1 MADNKSI
8 SANDFLSLIKEGE
21 PVSGQTPISAQNFA
35 SAFET
40 TPEESKLSWMDVP
53 VQAIT
58 NVPSSALKFGKGLV
72 EAVSHPIETGKNVLD
87 IAAGGLKNITPKT
100 IADLIDR
107 IDQHPEAI
115 NQAVQKANEV
125 GKFYKERYGSSEGF
139 KQALAS
145 DPVGVASDIA
155 SLFSGGEMVA
165 AKLGAPASVVSGLK
179 TAGNIANPIT
189 ASAQVAKT
197 VGKPLLGM
205 TTGTGPENIANAAKA
220 GFTGDESFVQQ
231 LRGQAP
237 MTQPL
242 ENAKH
247 NLNAMRHNKSNE
259 YRSGMHDISQDKTIL
274 EFKDI
279 NNAIQKAK
287 DEVKYGTKIKD
298 DVAHEHIKKIEEEV
312 KDWEK
317 SDPAIYHTP
326 EGLDALKQRIGNL
339 NQGVP
344 YEQQNANR
352 VGGNL
357 YNSIKDT
364 ISTQAPK
371 YSDVMKNYSEASDQI
386 QEIEKAL
393 SLGNRA
399 SADTALRK
407 LQSLTRNNVNTNYGN
422 RLSLAQQ
429 LEAEGGKPFI
439 NALSGQ
445 ALSSTTARGLAGTLE
460 GATGI
465 ASFANPAY
473 LAALPLQTPRL
484 VGETLYAGG
493 RAGKKATDLAEK
505 INKYSN
511 VKVNPK
517 NINTLANLLNANE
530 KIKEEQ

>member
-1 MADNKSI
+1 MDNKTI
-8 SANDFLSLIKEGE
+8 SADDFLSIIKEGQ
-21 PVSGQTPISAQNFA
+21 PTQSQTPISAQNFA

-87 IAAGGLKNITPKT
+87 IAVGGLKNITPKT

-107 IDQHPEAI
+107 MDQHPEAI

-125 GKFYKERYGSSEGF
+125 GKFYKERYGSSESF

-155 SLFSGGEMVA
+155 SLLSGGEFAA

-179 TAGNIANPIT
+179 TAGDITNPIT
-189 ASAQVAKT
+189 ATTKAAQAI
-197 VGKPLLGM
+197 GKPLLGM
-205 TTGTGPENIANAAKA
+205 TTGVGPENISNAAKA
-220 GFTGDESFVQQ
+220 GYIGDQSFVEN

-237 MTQPL
+237 MVKPL
-242 ENAKH
+242 EDARH
-247 NLNAMRHNKSNE
+247 NLDVMRQNKSKE
-259 YRSGMHDISQDKTIL
+259 YRSGMHDITQDKTVL
-274 EFKDI
+274 DFKDI
-279 NNAIQKAK
+279 DKAIQNAK
-287 DEVKYGTKIKD
+287 NEVKFGTKIKD
-298 DVAHEHIKKIEEEV
+298 DVAHEHIKKIEDEV
-312 KDWEK
+312 RDWQKEN
-317 SDPAIYHTP
+317 PNVYHTP

-339 NQGVP
+339 NQGIP
-344 YEQQNANR
+344 YEQKNANR
-352 VGGNL
+352 VGGDL
-357 YNSIKDT
+357 YNAIKGT

-429 LEAEGGKPFI
+429 LEAEGGRPFI

-445 ALSSTTARGLAGTLE
+445 ALSSPTARGMAGTLE

-465 ASFANPAY
+465 ASFANPAF
-473 LAALPLQTPRL
+473 LAAIPLQTPRF
-484 VGETLYAGG
+484 VGEALYAGG
-493 RAGKKATDLAEK
+493 RAAKKASEVANTVNRYTN
-505 INKYSN
+505 I
-511 VKVNPK
+511 KVNPK
-517 NINTLANLLNANE
+517 NVNSLADLLNANE